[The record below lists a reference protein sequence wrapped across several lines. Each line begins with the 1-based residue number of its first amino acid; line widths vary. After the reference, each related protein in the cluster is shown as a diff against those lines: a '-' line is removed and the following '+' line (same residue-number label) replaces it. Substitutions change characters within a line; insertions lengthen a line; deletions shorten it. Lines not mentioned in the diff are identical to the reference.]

1 MIWKCAAIDHGV
13 TIFPN
18 GKIGPCCQIRSDYL
32 KPISELRNEQRFAD
46 LKTEYP
52 PSACEKCIG
61 DEENNIPSYR
71 TLFNQKKKLGPKLQF
86 VDIRNTNLCNLK
98 CRYCGPHFSNSWAKE
113 LGEPMTRHQ
122 DIEQYKDILIT
133 DDLHWMYFT
142 GGEPLINPEHWDL
155 LTELVDTGRADKIS
169 LQYNTNLTT
178 IKYKNID
185 IVSLWKNFK
194 SVQLQCSIDAVG
206 IPLEYIRSGS
216 EWKKIENNL
225 HGLLRSVCNSKI
237 KITFTPVL
245 SILNI
250 WFIADLFDYAIKY
263 NIPIDLT
270 ILTGPDYLA
279 LDVIPDQLKE
289 QALTQLELIKRY
301 IPPSKFNYI
310 YGLIQ
315 NNINNSLFN
324 HTISHV
330 LLLDNNRNEKL
341 FSLLPFKEIARDQLL
356 KNHEY
361 E

>member
-1 MIWKCAAIDHGV
+1 
-13 TIFPN
+13 
-18 GKIGPCCQIRSDYL
+18 
-32 KPISELRNEQRFAD
+32 
-46 LKTEYP
+46 
-52 PSACEKCIG
+52 
-61 DEENNIPSYR
+61 
-71 TLFNQKKKLGPKLQF
+71 
-86 VDIRNTNLCNLK
+86 
-98 CRYCGPHFSNSWAKE
+98 
-113 LGEPMTRHQ
+113 
-122 DIEQYKDILIT
+122 
-133 DDLHWMYFT
+133 
-142 GGEPLINPEHWDL
+142 
-155 LTELVDTGRADKIS
+155 
-169 LQYNTNLTT
+169 
-178 IKYKNID
+178 
-185 IVSLWKNFK
+185 
-194 SVQLQCSIDAVG
+194 
-206 IPLEYIRSGS
+206 
-216 EWKKIENNL
+216 
-225 HGLLRSVCNSKI
+225 
-237 KITFTPVL
+237 
-245 SILNI
+245 
-250 WFIADLFDYAIKY
+250 LFDYAIKY